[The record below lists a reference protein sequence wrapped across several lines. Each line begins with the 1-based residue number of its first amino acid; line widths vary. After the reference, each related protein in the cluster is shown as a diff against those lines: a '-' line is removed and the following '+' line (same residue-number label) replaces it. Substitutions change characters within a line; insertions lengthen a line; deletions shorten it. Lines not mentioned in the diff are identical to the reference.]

1 MKLKIC
7 RVRDLSCAH
16 ELVAVGVDYLGFH
29 DIDTANVERSQR
41 LAAINRA
48 LNATGFTG
56 GVLLTKAT
64 DTAWIVRSASDG
76 LFSFVQLHRD
86 ASLPEIKEIARLL
99 SEVGSSLIQVV
110 DPSIHRASHA
120 REILA
125 HAKYV
130 LYDNYIGG
138 TGRAI
143 AESQLD
149 SMPMSRAFLAG
160 GIDDAR
166 AQRLQSRFAPYAID
180 VQSWVQRPNEGTAPP
195 GYSKDMKRV
204 TQLVQIVRRSI

>member
-7 RVRDLSCAH
+7 RVRDLGSAH
-16 ELVAVGVDYLGFH
+16 ELIAAGVDYLGFH

-41 LAAINRA
+41 LAVINRT
-48 LNATGFTG
+48 LYATGFTG

-64 DTAWIVRSASDG
+64 DTAWIVRSASNG
-76 LFSFVQLHRD
+76 LYPFVQLHRD
-86 ASLPEIKEIARLL
+86 ASLSEIKKIARLL
-99 SEVGSSLIQVV
+99 CEVGSSLIQVV
-110 DPSIHRASHA
+110 DPSIHRASYAH
-120 REILA
+120 EVLE

-138 TGRAI
+138 TGRAV

-149 SMPMSRAFLAG
+149 SMPMNRAFIAG

-180 VQSWVQRPNEGTAPP
+180 VQSWVQRPNEGTAPL
-195 GYSKDMKRV
+195 GYSKDMNRV
-204 TQLVQIVRRSI
+204 TQLVRIVRRSV

>member
-7 RVRDLSCAH
+7 RIRDLSCAH